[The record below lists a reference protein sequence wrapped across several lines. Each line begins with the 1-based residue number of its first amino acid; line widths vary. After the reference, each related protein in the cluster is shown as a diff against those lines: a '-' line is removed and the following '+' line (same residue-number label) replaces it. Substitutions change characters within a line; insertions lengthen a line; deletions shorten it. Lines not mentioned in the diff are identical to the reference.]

1 LSPATLRFPR
11 LLPLLAL
18 TAAGPTLAAQ
28 ASAGTELWRL
38 AAVTLPIPPALATG
52 AAATFWNPAQRAAE
66 AGQLGL
72 DLIQTPQAVGATG
85 VNAGLQFPVRRV
97 GTVGFLYARMGVGD
111 LVRTTDSPL
120 PDGESIPFY
129 AQSAALTWTRGVGH
143 TTVGASLTYHDT
155 RLDGARLNRWTLDAG
170 LVQQIGERL
179 RVAAATRG
187 FRRVGSDP
195 AQDVYAGMQYRLW
208 RGTLWR
214 GTPGTLV
221 ARYGLTVGHPGGADQ
236 QLGAGLDVGA
246 PLSLDVVLAREASY
260 GSTAW
265 RGAAGVRVAIG
276 RYRLSFARDGGVSD
290 LGSTLRVGLEA
301 RLK

>member
-1 LSPATLRFPR
+1 MRFLR

-18 TAAGPTLAAQ
+18 PPAAPTLASQ

-52 AAATFWNPAQRAAE
+52 AAAAFWNPAQRAAVT
-66 AGQLGL
+66 GQLGL
-72 DLIQTPQAVGATG
+72 DFVQTPQVVGASG
-85 VNAGLQFPVRRV
+85 VIAGVTFPLRRV
-97 GTVGFLYARMGVGD
+97 GTVGFVYARMGISN
-111 LVRTTDSPL
+111 LVRTTDSPD
-120 PDGESIPFY
+120 PDGAAIPFY
-129 AQSAALTWTRGVGH
+129 TQSAALTWTRSLGH
-143 TTVGASLTYHDT
+143 TTVGANLSYHDT
-155 RLDGARLNRWTLDAG
+155 RFDGVWLNRWSLDAG

-195 AQDVYAGMQYRLW
+195 TQDVYAGMQYRLW
-208 RGTLWR
+208 RGTVW
-214 GTPGTLV
+214 GETPGTLM
-221 ARYGLTVGHPGGADQ
+221 ARYGLTFGHPSGADQ
-236 QLGAGLDVGA
+236 QLGAGLDIGA

-260 GSTAW
+260 GNAAW

-276 RYRLSFARDGGVSD
+276 RYRLSIARDGGVSD
-290 LGSTLRVGLEA
+290 LGSAFRVGLEA

>member
-1 LSPATLRFPR
+1 MRFPR
-11 LLPLLAL
+11 PVLLLAL
-18 TAAGPTLAAQ
+18 TAPGPMLAAQ

-52 AAATFWNPAQRAAE
+52 AAAAFWNPAQRTAD

-72 DLIQTPQAVGATG
+72 DLVQTPQAVGASG
-85 VNAGLQFPVRRV
+85 VIAALELPLRRV
-97 GTVGFLYARMGVGD
+97 GTVGVLYARMGVGD
-111 LVRTTDSPL
+111 LVRTTDSPD
-120 PDGESIPFY
+120 PAGESIPFY
-129 AQSAALTWTRGVGH
+129 AQSAALTWARAAGLTI
-143 TTVGASLTYHDT
+143 VGASLTYHDT
-155 RLDGARLNRWTLDAG
+155 RFDGVRLDRWTLDAG
-170 LVQQIGERL
+170 FVQQIGERI

-187 FRRVGSDP
+187 FRRVGNDP

-214 GTPGTLV
+214 EAPGTLV
-221 ARYGLTVGHPGGADQ
+221 ARFGLTFGHPGGADQ

-260 GSTAW
+260 GNAAW

-290 LGSTLRVGLEA
+290 LGSAFRVGLEA
-301 RLK
+301 RFN

>member
-1 LSPATLRFPR
+1 MRFPGP
-11 LLPLLAL
+11 LLLLAL
-18 TAAGPTLAAQ
+18 TPAAPTLCAQ
-28 ASAGTELWRL
+28 ASAGAELWRL

-52 AAATFWNPAQRAAE
+52 AAAAFWNPAQRT
-66 AGQLGL
+66 AGTGQFGL
-72 DLIQTPQAVGATG
+72 DLVQTPQDVGATG
-85 VNAGLQFPVRRV
+85 VIAGLEFPLRRV
-97 GTVGFLYARMGVGD
+97 GTVGFLYGRMGLGD
-111 LVRTTDSPL
+111 LVRTTDSPD

-155 RLDGARLNRWTLDAG
+155 RFDGVRLGRWTLDAG
-170 LVQQIGERL
+170 IVQHIGERL

-187 FRRVGSDP
+187 FQRVGNDP

-208 RGTLWR
+208 RGTLW
-214 GTPGTLV
+214 GATPGTLV
-221 ARYGLTVGHPGGADQ
+221 ARYGLTFGHPGGADQ
-236 QLGAGLDVGA
+236 QIGVGLDVGA

-260 GSTAW
+260 GSAAW

-290 LGSTLRVGLEA
+290 LGSAFRVGLEA
-301 RLK
+301 RLR